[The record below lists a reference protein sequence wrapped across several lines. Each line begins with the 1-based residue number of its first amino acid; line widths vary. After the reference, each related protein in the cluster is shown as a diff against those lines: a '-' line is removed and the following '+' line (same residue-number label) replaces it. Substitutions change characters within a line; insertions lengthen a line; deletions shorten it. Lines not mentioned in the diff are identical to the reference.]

1 MQCSQS
7 GLEMSTITDPGA
19 QNNPEQEQG
28 KKRET
33 LSTRN
38 AALPLSMKLDNGH
51 GDEAHG
57 ARPDN
62 GVNGVH
68 HHDGHPEAHTEPQD
82 ETQADTAQAVTP
94 QETTSQESSGQ
105 DGVESVEASA
115 VENPALDSTATSTPE
130 SSSADAA
137 STDDVMLLRTP
148 RSAVKIKGRP
158 GGVSLELGE
167 GDWKELMV
175 LLKERLEAAEGFFR
189 GGRVLLEVGTR
200 PVTEEQLRQVQQL
213 LETHEMKLAVVRS
226 TAERTLQAADEVGI
240 ATTVEE
246 TQEALQVPEPP
257 LIVAD
262 GPPNAY
268 TPSPYAPPPE
278 ISRPNHFVHRGSLRS
293 GQVLR
298 KTESIVVIGDVNPG
312 AQVVSGGD
320 IMVWGRLR
328 GIAHAGA
335 EGNRRAVVAAIDF
348 VPTQLRIANL
358 TAIAPDEKRKKARG
372 VGLMFWKKEPER
384 RPEIARVID
393 GRIVVEPW
401 DEGGKPN
408 GLGVWRR

>member
-1 MQCSQS
+1 
-7 GLEMSTITDPGA
+7 MSITQEPGTKEPGA
-19 QNNPEQEQG
+19 QSNPEAEHGTKGDTLSADSSVLPIPVKINEGKIEQEQ
-28 KKRET
+28 
-33 LSTRN
+33 
-38 AALPLSMKLDNGH
+38 NGQR
-51 GDEAHG
+51 DEAKEAHAG
-57 ARPDN
+57 R

-68 HHDGHPEAHTEPQD
+68 ADGDAPDKPVEDHA
-82 ETQADTAQAVTP
+82 ADVPADAQAEVEP
-94 QETTSQESSGQ
+94 DAVLETASGEGES
-105 DGVESVEASA
+105 DGASS
-115 VENPALDSTATSTPE
+115 L
-130 SSSADAA
+130 
-137 STDDVMLLRTP
+137 TDGLSTP

-167 GDWKELMV
+167 GDWDELM
-175 LLKERLEAAEGFFR
+175 LLLEERLIAAEGFFR
-189 GGRVLLEVGTR
+189 GGRVLLDVGPR
-200 PVTEEQLRQVQQL
+200 PLVEENLRQVRRL
-213 LETHEMKLAVVRS
+213 LEVHEMHLAVVRS
-226 TAERTLQAADEVGI
+226 VAERTLQAAAEVGI
-240 ATTVEE
+240 STTIEE
-246 TQEALQVPEPP
+246 TQESLPVEEPP
-257 LIVAD
+257 LIVPD

-268 TPSPYAPPPE
+268 SPSPYASPPDNL
-278 ISRPNHFVHRGSLRS
+278 SNRPVHFVHRGSLRS

-358 TAIAPDEKRKKARG
+358 TAIAPEPKKARSG
-372 VGLMFWKKEPER
+372 GFFFWKKEPER

-393 GRIVVEPW
+393 GHIVVEPW

-408 GLGVWRR
+408 GLGVWRK